1 MTVPQKK
8 LWKAAANGGDPR
20 LAIDDRY
27 ATVWTSEPSEKPWVE
42 IDLGAVATLGG
53 LEIYW
58 GRRAAA
64 QYEFHTSRDG
74 KTWERLCGS
83 PHGEGGQELFG
94 FPPIAARFVRLSADN
109 PDRNPG
115 PEVVQINLYGPDGA
129 VSVLEA
135 GRIASLGSAPVRLP
149 VGESITA
156 DFGYVRSPSGLRVDW
171 GEAYGADFSVS
182 VSEDGENF
190 RQMGRIDN
198 GQGLYD
204 NFYWPSIEGR
214 FVRLTLHAASSPEGA
229 TVKQIKLRILSK
241 DRMPIGLLERAACA
255 GRGELYPQSLLGR
268 QVYWTVLAEAEE
280 PEEALFDEYGDL
292 EPQQGGA
299 QITPLLRLEGK
310 LNGAPGAAQICCS
323 LFGGSLPLPTVTW
336 TAQGIEV
343 QARGLA
349 HAGQALVEYRVL
361 NSSGAP
367 RAGALV
373 LAVRPVQINSY
384 WQHGGDA
391 PINAIG
397 IEGRQVRVNDRIYAA
412 FSRDPD
418 AVTVAEFDGG
428 DAVRLIE
435 QGACGADRSLRS
447 DSGLLSAA
455 FEFAFDLQP
464 GAAAAVTVAC
474 PMRDGVTPDAGAPF
488 SALGKEVAR
497 SWRKKTGPRKI
508 KVGDREVT
516 ETVHAQTGL
525 ILANMTRSAFRP
537 GPRNYDRVWIRDGSS
552 QALALLWAGQ
562 PEPAKAFV
570 EWYAKRIYESG
581 LVPPILDSDGKPYK
595 GFGGDLEFDAQGQ
608 FVWIAA
614 EVYKIT
620 RDRAYLKRI
629 LEPVVRAA
637 KFIEKL
643 SDETNAGHGD
653 DERFHGLLCPS
664 ISHEGYSTPTYS
676 YWDNFFA
683 LSAWRDCRYLASEA
697 GDLETAAYA
706 KSKGEE
712 FAANLARSILVASEL
727 MGKGVVAASA
737 DRLDIDPTSTSIAFE
752 PCRVED
758 VLPSSF
764 LQETYDECA
773 RYIERIGAP
782 DFKGSYTPYIV
793 RNLNAF
799 VALGRFE
806 DAFRLLDLMLSHR
819 RPQGWRHWAEVVW
832 NPPRTPEY
840 LGDMPHTWI
849 GAEFVTAIRRMLIR
863 ENGGTLELLR
873 AAPDSW
879 WNADGIELRGLSTA
893 FGAINLRARRANS
906 AVTVDLAL
914 TGQPP
919 EKVTVRYPGAK
930 RAEAD
935 GKPCRIDGDVISSA
949 NFSRLVIEY

>member
-1 MTVPQKK
+1 MTVPQKA
-8 LWKAAANGGDPR
+8 LWKATASGGDPR
-20 LAIDDRY
+20 LAIDERY
-27 ATVWTSEPSEKPWVE
+27 ATVWVPDLSEKPWLE

-64 QYEFHTSRDG
+64 QYEFHGSLDG
-74 KTWERLCGS
+74 KTWERLCGTL
-83 PHGEGGQELFG
+83 HGEGGQEVFG
-94 FPPIAARFVRLSADN
+94 FPPTAARFVRLSAEN

-115 PEVVQINLYGPDGA
+115 PDIVQINIYGPDDA
-129 VSVLEA
+129 VRVLEA
-135 GRIASLGSAPVRLP
+135 GRIAALGRAPVILP

-156 DFGYVRSPSGLRVDW
+156 DFGYVRSPAGLRVDW
-171 GEAYGADFSVS
+171 GETYGIDFSVS
-182 VSEDGENF
+182 VSEDGKDF
-190 RQMGRIDN
+190 RQMGRIAN

-204 NFYWPSIEGR
+204 NFYWPSIAGR

-229 TVKQIKLRILSK
+229 TVKQIKLRVLSK
-241 DRMPIGLLERAACA
+241 DRMPIGRLERAARA

-280 PEEALFDEYGDL
+280 PEEALFDEYGNL

-299 QITPLLRLEGK
+299 QITPLLRVEGI
-310 LNGAPGAAQICCS
+310 LHGAPECASICCS

-336 TAQGIEV
+336 TAQGMEV
-343 QARGLA
+343 QAKGFA
-349 HAGQALVEYRVL
+349 YGGQAFVEYRVL

-367 RAGALV
+367 RTGALV

-384 WQHGGDA
+384 WQHGGHA

-397 IEGRQVRVNDRIYAA
+397 IEGRQVRVNDRTYAA

-418 AVTVAEFDGG
+418 AVTVAEFDDG

-435 QGACGADRSLRS
+435 HDACGTDRSLRS

-455 FEFAFDLQP
+455 FEFAFELQP
-464 GAAAAVTVAC
+464 GAAAAITVAC
-474 PMRDGVTPDAGAPF
+474 PMREGVSPDASVTF

-497 SWRKKTGPRKI
+497 HWRKKIGPRKI
-508 KVGDREVT
+508 IVGDPEVT

-537 GPRNYDRVWIRDGSS
+537 GPRNYDRVWMRDGSS

-562 PEPAKAFV
+562 TEPAKAFV
-570 EWYAKRIYESG
+570 EWYAKRIYELG
-581 LVPPILDSDGKPYK
+581 LVPPILDRDGRSYK

-614 EVYKIT
+614 EVYRIT
-620 RDRAYLKRI
+620 RDRAFLKGI
-629 LEPVVRAA
+629 LEPVVRAT
-637 KFIEKL
+637 KFIDQLTE
-643 SDETNAGHGD
+643 ETNARHGED
-653 DERFHGLLCPS
+653 KRFHGLLCPS

-683 LSAWRDCRYLASEA
+683 LSAWRNCHYLASEA

-706 KSKGEE
+706 KAKGEE
-712 FAANLARSILVASEL
+712 FAANLAQSLFVASEL
-727 MGKGVVAASA
+727 MGNGIVAASA

-758 VLPSSF
+758 VLPSGF
-764 LQETYDECA
+764 LQATYDECA
-773 RYIERIGAP
+773 RYHERIGAP

-863 ENGGTLELLR
+863 ENGSMLELLR
-873 AAPDSW
+873 AVPDGW
-879 WNADGIELRGLSTA
+879 WNADGIELRDLPTA
-893 FGAINLRARRANS
+893 FGAINLRARRARS
-906 AVTVDLAL
+906 MVTVDLAL

-919 EKVTVRYPGAK
+919 DRVTVRYPGAK
-930 RAEAD
+930 LAEAD
-935 GKPCRIDGDVISSA
+935 GKPCQINSDVITSA
-949 NFSRLVIEY
+949 NFSRLIIEY

>member
-1 MTVPQKK
+1 MTVPQKSI
-8 LWKAAANGGDPR
+8 WKAAASGGDPR

-27 ATVWTSEPSEKPWVE
+27 ATVWIAAPSEKPWLE

-64 QYEFHTSRDG
+64 QYEFHRSLDG
-74 KTWERLCGS
+74 KTWERLCGAR
-83 PHGEGGQELFG
+83 HGEGGQDVFG
-94 FPPIAARFVRLSADN
+94 FPPTAARFVRWSADN
-109 PDRNPG
+109 PERNPG
-115 PEVVQINLYGPDGA
+115 PEVVQINLYGPDDA
-129 VSVLEA
+129 VRVLEA
-135 GRIASLGSAPVRLP
+135 GRIAALGRAPVRLP

-171 GEAYGADFSVS
+171 GEAYGTDFSVS
-182 VSEDGENF
+182 VSEDGKDF
-190 RQMGRIDN
+190 RQMGRIAN

-204 NFYWPSIEGR
+204 NFYWPNIAGR

-229 TVKQIKLRILSK
+229 TVKEIKLRVLSK
-241 DRMPIGLLERAACA
+241 DRMPIGQLERAARA
-255 GRGELYPQSLLGR
+255 GRGELYPQSLLDR

-280 PEEALFDEYGDL
+280 PEEALFDEYGNL

-299 QITPLLRLEGK
+299 QITPLLRVEGN
-310 LNGAPGAAQICCS
+310 LHGAPESTQICCS

-336 TAQGIEV
+336 TAKGMEV

-367 RAGALV
+367 QAGALV
-373 LAVRPVQINSY
+373 LAVRPMQINSY
-384 WQHGGDA
+384 WQHGGHA
-391 PINAIG
+391 PVNAIG
-397 IEGRQVRVNDRIYAA
+397 IEGRQVLVNDRIYAA

-418 AVTVAEFDGG
+418 ALTVAEFDDG

-435 QGACGADRSLRS
+435 HGAGGADRSLRS

-455 FEFAFDLQP
+455 FEFFFDLQP
-464 GAAAAVTVAC
+464 GAAAALTVAC
-474 PMRDGVTPDAGAPF
+474 PMREGVAPDAGVTFA
-488 SALGKEVAR
+488 ALGKGVAR
-497 SWRKKTGPRKI
+497 SWRKTTGPRKI
-508 KVGDREVT
+508 KVGDPEVT

-525 ILANMTRSAFRP
+525 ILANMTRTAFRP

-552 QALALLWAGQ
+552 QAMALLWAGQ
-562 PEPAKAFV
+562 TEAAKAFV
-570 EWYAKRIYESG
+570 EWYAKHIYESG
-581 LVPPILDSDGKPYK
+581 LVPPILDRNGRPYK
-595 GFGGDLEFDAQGQ
+595 GFGGDLEYDAQGQ

-614 EVYKIT
+614 EVYRIT
-620 RDRAYLKRI
+620 RDRAFLTSI
-629 LEPVVRAA
+629 LEPVVRAT

-643 SDETNAGHGD
+643 SEQTNARHGED
-653 DERFHGLLCPS
+653 KRFHGLLPPS

-683 LSAWRDCRYLASEA
+683 LSAWRNCRYLASEA
-697 GDLETAAYA
+697 GDLETAACA
-706 KSKGEE
+706 KAKGEE
-712 FAANLARSILVASEL
+712 FAANLAQSLLVASEL
-727 MGKGVVAASA
+727 MGNGIVAASA

-758 VLPSSF
+758 VLPSGF
-764 LQETYDECA
+764 LRATYDECA

-799 VALGRFE
+799 VALGRFD
-806 DAFRLLDLMLSHR
+806 DAFRLLDLMISHR

-832 NPPRTPEY
+832 NPPRAPNY
-840 LGDMPHTWI
+840 IGDMPHTWI

-863 ENGGTLELLR
+863 ENGRTLELLR
-873 AAPDSW
+873 AVPDSW
-879 WNADGIELRGLSTA
+879 WNADGIELRELPTA
-893 FGAINLRARRANS
+893 FGAITLRAQRAKS

-919 EKVTVRYPGAK
+919 ERVTVRYPGAK
-930 RAEAD
+930 HAEAD
-935 GKPCRIDGDVISSA
+935 GKPCRIDSDVIFSA
-949 NFSRLVIEY
+949 NFSRLVIQY

>member
-1 MTVPQKK
+1 
-8 LWKAAANGGDPR
+8 
-20 LAIDDRY
+20 
-27 ATVWTSEPSEKPWVE
+27 
-42 IDLGAVATLGG
+42 
-53 LEIYW
+53 
-58 GRRAAA
+58 
-64 QYEFHTSRDG
+64 
-74 KTWERLCGS
+74 
-83 PHGEGGQELFG
+83 
-94 FPPIAARFVRLSADN
+94 
-109 PDRNPG
+109 
-115 PEVVQINLYGPDGA
+115 
-129 VSVLEA
+129 
-135 GRIASLGSAPVRLP
+135 
-149 VGESITA
+149 
-156 DFGYVRSPSGLRVDW
+156 
-171 GEAYGADFSVS
+171 
-182 VSEDGENF
+182 
-190 RQMGRIDN
+190 
-198 GQGLYD
+198 
-204 NFYWPSIEGR
+204 
-214 FVRLTLHAASSPEGA
+214 
-229 TVKQIKLRILSK
+229 
-241 DRMPIGLLERAACA
+241 
-255 GRGELYPQSLLGR
+255 
-268 QVYWTVLAEAEE
+268 
-280 PEEALFDEYGDL
+280 
-292 EPQQGGA
+292 
-299 QITPLLRLEGK
+299 
-310 LNGAPGAAQICCS
+310 
-323 LFGGSLPLPTVTW
+323 
-336 TAQGIEV
+336 
-343 QARGLA
+343 
-349 HAGQALVEYRVL
+349 
-361 NSSGAP
+361 
-367 RAGALV
+367 
-373 LAVRPVQINSY
+373 
-384 WQHGGDA
+384 
-391 PINAIG
+391 
-397 IEGRQVRVNDRIYAA
+397 
-412 FSRDPD
+412 
-418 AVTVAEFDGG
+418 
-428 DAVRLIE
+428 
-435 QGACGADRSLRS
+435 
-447 DSGLLSAA
+447 
-455 FEFAFDLQP
+455 
-464 GAAAAVTVAC
+464 
-474 PMRDGVTPDAGAPF
+474 
-488 SALGKEVAR
+488 
-497 SWRKKTGPRKI
+497 
-508 KVGDREVT
+508 

-581 LVPPILDSDGKPYK
+581 LVPPILDRDGKPYK

-643 SDETNAGHGD
+643 SDETNARHGED
-653 DERFHGLLCPS
+653 KRFHGLLCPS

-706 KSKGEE
+706 KAKGEE
-712 FAANLARSILVASEL
+712 FAANLAQSILLASEL
-727 MGKGVVAASA
+727 MGNGVVAASA

-764 LQETYDECA
+764 LQGTYDECA

-782 DFKGSYTPYIV
+782 DYKGSYTPYIV

>member
-1 MTVPQKK
+1 MTVPQKAM
-8 LWKAAANGGDPR
+8 WKAAASSGDPR

-27 ATVWTSEPSEKPWVE
+27 ATVWIPDPAEKPWLE

-64 QYEFHTSRDG
+64 QYEFLGSLDG
-74 KTWERLCGS
+74 RTWEHLCGS
-83 PHGEGGQELFG
+83 RHGEGGQEVFG
-94 FPPIAARFVRLSADN
+94 FPPTAARFVRWSAEN
-109 PDRNPG
+109 PERNSG
-115 PEVVQINLYGPDGA
+115 PDIVQINLYGPDGA
-129 VSVLEA
+129 VRVLEA
-135 GRIASLGSAPVRLP
+135 GRIAALGHAPVRLP

-156 DFGYVRSPSGLRVDW
+156 DFGYVRSPAGLRVDW
-171 GEAYGADFSVS
+171 GEAYGTDFSVS
-182 VSEDGENF
+182 VSEDGKDF
-190 RQMGRIDN
+190 RQMGRIAT

-204 NFYWPSIEGR
+204 NFYWPSAAGR
-214 FVRLTLHAASSPEGA
+214 FVRLTLHAASSPECA
-229 TVKQIKLRILSK
+229 TVKQIKLRVLNK
-241 DRMPIGLLERAACA
+241 DRMPIGQLERAARA

-280 PEEALFDEYGDL
+280 PEEALFDEYGNL

-299 QITPLLRLEGK
+299 QITPLLRVEGN
-310 LNGAPGAAQICCS
+310 LHGAPGSAQICCS

-336 TAQGIEV
+336 TAQGMEV

-349 HAGQALVEYRVL
+349 DAGQALVEYRVL

-367 RAGALV
+367 RTGALV

-384 WQHGGDA
+384 WQHGGHA

-418 AVTVAEFDGG
+418 AVTVAEFDDG

-435 QGACGADRSLRS
+435 DGAGETDRSLRS

-464 GAAAAVTVAC
+464 GAAAAITVAC
-474 PMRDGVTPDAGAPF
+474 PMREGVAPDPGVTF
-488 SALGKEVAR
+488 SVLGKEVAR
-497 SWRKKTGPRKI
+497 SWRKKIGPRKI

-525 ILANMTRSAFRP
+525 ILANMTRFAFRP

-562 PEPAKAFV
+562 TEAAKAFV
-570 EWYAKRIYESG
+570 DWYAKRIYESG
-581 LVPPILDSDGKPYK
+581 LVPPILDRDGRSYK

-614 EVYKIT
+614 EVYRIT
-620 RDRAYLKRI
+620 RDRAFLKGI
-629 LEPVVRAA
+629 LEPVVRAT

-643 SDETNAGHGD
+643 AEETNARHGED
-653 DERFHGLLCPS
+653 KRFHGLLCPS

-683 LSAWRDCRYLASEA
+683 LSAWRNCHYLASEA
-697 GDLETAAYA
+697 GDLENAAYA
-706 KSKGEE
+706 KAKGEE
-712 FAANLARSILVASEL
+712 FAANLAQSILVTSEL
-727 MGKGVVAASA
+727 MGRGIVAASA
-737 DRLDIDPTSTSIAFE
+737 DRGDIDPTSTSIAFE

-758 VLPSSF
+758 VLPSGF
-764 LQETYDECA
+764 LQATYDVCA
-773 RYIERIGAP
+773 GDTERFRRP

-793 RNLNAF
+793 RNINAF
-799 VALGRFE
+799 VALGCFE

-832 NPPRTPEY
+832 NPPRAPEY

-873 AAPDSW
+873 AVPDSW
-879 WNADGIELRGLSTA
+879 WNADGIGLRELPTA
-893 FGAINLRARRANS
+893 FGAITLRARRAKS

-919 EKVTVRYPGAK
+919 ERVTVRYPGAK
-930 RAEAD
+930 HAEAD
-935 GKPCRIDGDVISSA
+935 GKPCRIDSDVIFSA

>member
-1 MTVPQKK
+1 
-8 LWKAAANGGDPR
+8 
-20 LAIDDRY
+20 
-27 ATVWTSEPSEKPWVE
+27 
-42 IDLGAVATLGG
+42 
-53 LEIYW
+53 
-58 GRRAAA
+58 
-64 QYEFHTSRDG
+64 
-74 KTWERLCGS
+74 
-83 PHGEGGQELFG
+83 
-94 FPPIAARFVRLSADN
+94 
-109 PDRNPG
+109 
-115 PEVVQINLYGPDGA
+115 
-129 VSVLEA
+129 
-135 GRIASLGSAPVRLP
+135 
-149 VGESITA
+149 
-156 DFGYVRSPSGLRVDW
+156 
-171 GEAYGADFSVS
+171 
-182 VSEDGENF
+182 
-190 RQMGRIDN
+190 
-198 GQGLYD
+198 
-204 NFYWPSIEGR
+204 
-214 FVRLTLHAASSPEGA
+214 
-229 TVKQIKLRILSK
+229 
-241 DRMPIGLLERAACA
+241 
-255 GRGELYPQSLLGR
+255 
-268 QVYWTVLAEAEE
+268 
-280 PEEALFDEYGDL
+280 
-292 EPQQGGA
+292 
-299 QITPLLRLEGK
+299 
-310 LNGAPGAAQICCS
+310 
-323 LFGGSLPLPTVTW
+323 LPLPTVTW

-367 RAGALV
+367 RTGALV

-391 PINAIG
+391 PVNAIG

-435 QGACGADRSLRS
+435 HGACGADRSLRS

-455 FEFAFDLQP
+455 CEFAFDLQP
-464 GAAAAVTVAC
+464 GAAATVTVAC

-581 LVPPILDSDGKPYK
+581 LVPPILDRDGKPYK

-620 RDRAYLKRI
+620 RDRAFLKSI
-629 LEPVVRAA
+629 LEPVVRAT

-643 SDETNAGHGD
+643 SDETNARHGED
-653 DERFHGLLCPS
+653 KRFHGLLCPS

-706 KSKGEE
+706 KTKGEE
-712 FAANLARSILVASEL
+712 FAANLAQSILVASEL
-727 MGKGVVAASA
+727 MGNGIVAASA

-764 LQETYDECA
+764 LQGTYDECA

-782 DFKGSYTPYIV
+782 DYKGSYTPYIV

-832 NPPRTPEY
+832 NPP
-840 LGDMPHTWI
+840 
-849 GAEFVTAIRRMLIR
+849 
-863 ENGGTLELLR
+863 
-873 AAPDSW
+873 
-879 WNADGIELRGLSTA
+879 
-893 FGAINLRARRANS
+893 
-906 AVTVDLAL
+906 
-914 TGQPP
+914 
-919 EKVTVRYPGAK
+919 
-930 RAEAD
+930 
-935 GKPCRIDGDVISSA
+935 
-949 NFSRLVIEY
+949 